1 MEKFGV
7 VIDLNRKPF
16 YVWNTIM
23 LIDTVAVWLSFLKYT
38 NAWEYGEVEQYVALV
53 VGTFLSLTFI
63 LSLCKG
69 GAWDSAILKINTL
82 YWFLVFLGLMAD
94 ITLFFVKR
102 DVFCTPHLDDSD
114 SCDYIYKQ
122 LYISW
127 GVIFVFLLIW
137 RRVNKKMALILGV
150 KDIVSGMRDDYFRK
164 EA

>member
-7 VIDLNRKPF
+7 VLDSNRKPF

-23 LIDTVAVWLSFLKYT
+23 LLDTIAVWLTHFKYT
-38 NAWEYGEVEQYVALV
+38 NIWEYGEVVQCVALIF
-53 VGTFLSLTFI
+53 GTLLSLTFI

-82 YWFLVFLGLMAD
+82 YWLFVFLGLIAD

-102 DVFCTPHLDDSD
+102 DVFCTPDLDDSD
-114 SCDYIYKQ
+114 TCAYIYKQ

-137 RRVNKKMALILGV
+137 RKVNKKMAVILGV
-150 KDIVSGMRDDYFRK
+150 RDIVSGLRDDYFRK